1 MIKRN
6 GTWTAPLQVSTMLHK
21 FREKKRNLK
30 IAKTLK
36 MTGKVETSTI
46 NREVRKTMIAV
57 LPVEVTANITHIN
70 SQQTKPL
77 KWWKRMAYIS
87 WSFERGKEKKQP
99 LFCKI
104 RPCKQ
109 RQEKRFERVEIKN
122 YGETETN

>member
-1 MIKRN
+1 
-6 GTWTAPLQVSTMLHK
+6 MLHK

-77 KWWKRMAYIS
+77 K
-87 WSFERGKEKKQP
+87 
-99 LFCKI
+99 
-104 RPCKQ
+104 
-109 RQEKRFERVEIKN
+109 
-122 YGETETN
+122 